1 MSHIPQD
8 TLQQLKQKLLESK
21 AKLLEVRKDVDAEN
35 PIHDEDRV
43 DDNASP
49 DTDAREELQIFRS
62 EVVGTEVGDM
72 LARIDAALAYRG
84 WERNPSRTSP
94 CGPNCCNARSV
105 ISVFFRL
112 FFLHSLFFLLI
123 SLRNMHSLPRRS

>member
-72 LARIDAALAYRG
+72 LARIDAALDQIEKGTYG
-84 WERNPSRTSP
+84 HTEDGKEIPVER
-94 CGPNCCNARSV
+94 
-105 ISVFFRL
+105 
-112 FFLHSLFFLLI
+112 LLADPTAAT
-123 SLRNMHSLPRRS
+123 LVQ